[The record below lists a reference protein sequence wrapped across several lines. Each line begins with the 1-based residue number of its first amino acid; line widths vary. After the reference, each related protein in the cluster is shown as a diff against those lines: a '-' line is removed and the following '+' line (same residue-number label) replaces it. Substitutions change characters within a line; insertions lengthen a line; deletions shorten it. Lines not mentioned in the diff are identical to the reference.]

1 MKLKKFQMGG
11 AMPEEQA
18 TTQVPAETTAPAE
31 QPQEGGDP
39 LEQLVS
45 VIMQLG
51 DMAAQALQGQDP
63 NAMGQVCEA
72 LAQFAN
78 EISQQMG
85 GAAQPRF
92 KKGGKFAGKKVIP
105 QKACGSK
112 MK

>member
-11 AMPEEQA
+11 AMPEEQSMA
-18 TTQVPAETTAPAE
+18 QVPVEETAPAE

-39 LEQLVS
+39 IQQLVA

-51 DMAAQALQGQDP
+51 DMAAQALQRQDP
-63 NAMGQVCEA
+63 NSMGQVCEA

-85 GAAQPRF
+85 GAAQPKF
-92 KKGGKFAGKKVIP
+92 KKGGKFAGKKMIP

>member
-1 MKLKKFQMGG
+1 MNTKTKISVLILMGFLAVTSCGKK
-11 AMPEEQA
+11 E
-18 TTQVPAETTAPAE
+18 TAPAE

-39 LEQLVS
+39 IQQLVA

-51 DMAAQALQGQDP
+51 DMAAQALQSQDP
-63 NAMGQVCEA
+63 NSMGQVCEA

-85 GAAQPRF
+85 GAAQPKF
-92 KKGGKFAGKKVIP
+92 KKGGKFAGKKMIP